1 VKHRIAPGEL
11 VLALFFALLG
21 ILWIIAAA
29 RLPLWQGFV
38 PQSGFMPLWYGITLT
53 ALSAAILANLFLR
66 REPGPKEEPIGKPL
80 VVLAALA
87 ASIVG
92 LDLIGFAPSIFLLLL
107 VLFAA
112 VERLPL
118 ARSLVVAAATAAVL
132 FLIFKTWLRV
142 ALPVGPLGI

>member
-1 VKHRIAPGEL
+1 MPRRIAPGEL

-21 ILWIIAAA
+21 ALWIVAAA
-29 RLPLWQGFV
+29 RMPLWQGFV
-38 PQSGFMPLWYGITLT
+38 PQSGFIPFWYGITLLGL
-53 ALSAAILANLFLR
+53 AAAILARLYF
-66 REPGPKEEPIGKPL
+66 EQKPQKEEPVGKPL

-92 LDLIGFAPSIFLLLL
+92 LGLIGFAPSVFLLLL

-118 ARSLVVAAATAAVL
+118 LRSVAVAAGVTAVL
-132 FLIFKTWLRV
+132 FFIFRTWLGV
-142 ALPVGPLGI
+142 PLPAGPLGI

>member
-1 VKHRIAPGEL
+1 MKRQIAPGEV

-21 ILWIIAAA
+21 GLWIVAAA
-29 RLPLWQGFV
+29 RMPLWSGFV
-38 PQSGFMPLWYGITLT
+38 PQSGFIPLWYGITLFGL
-53 ALSAAILANLFLR
+53 AAAIVAKLYWKKK
-66 REPGPKEEPIGKPL
+66 PQHEEPVGKPL

-92 LDLIGFAPSIFLLLL
+92 LDLIGFAPSIFFLLL

-118 ARSLVVAAATAAVL
+118 LRSLAVAVAVSAVL
-132 FLIFKTWLRV
+132 FFIFRTWLGV
-142 ALPVGPLGI
+142 PLPVGPLGI